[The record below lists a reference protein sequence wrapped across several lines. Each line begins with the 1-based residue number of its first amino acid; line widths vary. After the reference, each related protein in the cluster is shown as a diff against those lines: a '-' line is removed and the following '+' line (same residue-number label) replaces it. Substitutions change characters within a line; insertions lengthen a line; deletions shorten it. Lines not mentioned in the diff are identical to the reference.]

1 MQKLTTILQEILG
14 SKARVAVLRNVIKSP
29 GIAARSIETRS
40 GMSWGA
46 IRPSVDQL
54 IRLGVIEQD
63 REVWSNHL
71 QLNDDHLLAKQ
82 IRQLFDEEKRLITTL
97 TQHLRKEI
105 KNFDQK
111 GLVSIILDFD
121 DLKLYVIPRS
131 KGIIKDIIEHLE
143 EKSIMYKFEVVENT
157 VEEFM
162 NIQDDRAAF
171 FTVIA
176 GEKPPFESINARLKF
191 FDFG

>member
-54 IRLGVIEQD
+54 VRLGVIEQD
-63 REVWSNHL
+63 RASWSNHL
-71 QLNDDHLLAKQ
+71 QLNESHLLAKQ
-82 IRQLFDEEKRLITTL
+82 IKQLFDEEKRLVTSL
-97 TQHLRKEI
+97 SQHIKKEV
-105 KNFDQK
+105 KKFNQN
-111 GLVSIILDFD
+111 GLISLILDFD
-121 DLKLYVIPRS
+121 SMNLYVITRTR
-131 KGIIKDIIEHLE
+131 GIVNDIIQGLDEI
-143 EKSIMYKFEVVENT
+143 STMYKFEVKENS

-162 NIQDDRAAF
+162 KIQDDRAAF
-171 FTVIA
+171 LTVLA
-176 GEKPPFESINARLKF
+176 GEKPPFKSIKERLKF
-191 FDFG
+191 FDFE